1 MTTTDAPAAAP
12 SNTPTLGYTKS
23 GTPVHRDRHDYH
35 KDSTAYQRF
44 NKAVAIWITTHVMT
58 MTFFWISNLL
68 ALCSLPAI
76 LSEFDVFHTVFP
88 SWAKSASLIALIA
101 WISSNWLQL
110 VFLPAIGVGQNIQG
124 EAADARASKTLED
137 TERLLDAMNIKT
149 QGGLHDAVDAI
160 IANQA
165 MILEAINKG
174 GTSPAPA
181 GAPG

>member
-1 MTTTDAPAAAP
+1 MTTTDAAAP
-12 SNTPTLGYTKS
+12 APKSKPALGFTKN
-23 GTPVHRDRHDYH
+23 GRPVYRDRHNYH
-35 KDSTAYQRF
+35 KDATGYQRF

-58 MTFFWISNLL
+58 MTFFWISNLI

-76 LSEFDVFHTVFP
+76 LSEFAAFHGVFP
-88 SWAKSASLIALIA
+88 SFIRSASLIALIA

-137 TERLLDAMNIKT
+137 TERLLDAMDIKT
-149 QGGLHDAVDAI
+149 EGGLHDAVTV
-160 IANQA
+160 
-165 MILEAINKG
+165 ILQAINKN
-174 GTSPAPA
+174 GTSPAAA

>member
-1 MTTTDAPAAAP
+1 MTTTDVPASAP
-12 SNTPTLGYTKS
+12 NITPTLGFTKS
-23 GTPVHRDRHDYH
+23 GTPVHRNRHDYH
-35 KDSTAYQRF
+35 KDSTGYQRF

-58 MTFFWISNLL
+58 MTFFWISNLI

-76 LSEFDVFHTVFP
+76 LSEFAAFHGVFP
-88 SWAKSASLIALIA
+88 SFIRSASLIALIA

-149 QGGLHDAVDAI
+149 QGGLHDAVAAI

-165 MILEAINKG
+165 IILEAIDKKG
-174 GTSPAPA
+174 GTSTAPT
-181 GAPG
+181 GA